1 MMRVVKR
8 DGKIV
13 DFDESRIKIAI
24 GKANNEVDESQRATE
39 EEIEKIVE
47 YVKKVKKDRILVE
60 DIQDIIENKLMEY
73 KRFELAKAYITYR
86 YSRALVRKS
95 NTTDQTVKELVEGN
109 SEYWNNE
116 NSNKN
121 AKVVTTQRDYLAGIT
136 STDISRRLLLPKDV
150 VKAHDEGIIHFH
162 KEIVA

>member
-47 YVKKVKKDRILVE
+47 YVKKIKKDRILVE
-60 DIQDIIENKLMEY
+60 DIQDRI
-73 KRFELAKAYITYR
+73 
-86 YSRALVRKS
+86 
-95 NTTDQTVKELVEGN
+95 
-109 SEYWNNE
+109 
-116 NSNKN
+116 
-121 AKVVTTQRDYLAGIT
+121 
-136 STDISRRLLLPKDV
+136 
-150 VKAHDEGIIHFH
+150 
-162 KEIVA
+162 

>member
-60 DIQDIIENKLMEY
+60 DIQDIIENKLI
-73 KRFELAKAYITYR
+73 K
-86 YSRALVRKS
+86 
-95 NTTDQTVKELVEGN
+95 
-109 SEYWNNE
+109 
-116 NSNKN
+116 
-121 AKVVTTQRDYLAGIT
+121 
-136 STDISRRLLLPKDV
+136 
-150 VKAHDEGIIHFH
+150 
-162 KEIVA
+162 

>member
-60 DIQDIIENKLMEY
+60 DIQDIIE
-73 KRFELAKAYITYR
+73 R
-86 YSRALVRKS
+86 YNR
-95 NTTDQTVKELVEGN
+95 E
-109 SEYWNNE
+109 
-116 NSNKN
+116 
-121 AKVVTTQRDYLAGIT
+121 
-136 STDISRRLLLPKDV
+136 
-150 VKAHDEGIIHFH
+150 
-162 KEIVA
+162 

>member
-47 YVKKVKKDRILVE
+47 YVKKVK
-60 DIQDIIENKLMEY
+60 
-73 KRFELAKAYITYR
+73 
-86 YSRALVRKS
+86 
-95 NTTDQTVKELVEGN
+95 
-109 SEYWNNE
+109 
-116 NSNKN
+116 
-121 AKVVTTQRDYLAGIT
+121 
-136 STDISRRLLLPKDV
+136 
-150 VKAHDEGIIHFH
+150 
-162 KEIVA
+162 

>member
-73 KRFELAKAYITYR
+73 KRF
-86 YSRALVRKS
+86 
-95 NTTDQTVKELVEGN
+95 
-109 SEYWNNE
+109 
-116 NSNKN
+116 
-121 AKVVTTQRDYLAGIT
+121 
-136 STDISRRLLLPKDV
+136 
-150 VKAHDEGIIHFH
+150 
-162 KEIVA
+162 